1 MNREHSFPKSWWG
14 GATNVPEYTDLNHL
28 YPADGDANMKKS
40 NYPLGEVDPSG
51 VTFDNG
57 VSTVGRPV
65 SGQGGG
71 ATRVFEPADEYK
83 GDFART
89 YFYMVTCYQDDTW
102 KYQYMAAQG
111 TYPTLQGWAIDL
123 LLEWHREDPV
133 SQKEID
139 RNDAVFGLQSNRN
152 PFIDFP
158 EIAEYIWGDMK
169 GQPFVSGELPP
180 IGEGVLVTPQ
190 NNSTVDFGSVVK
202 GKTSTVTLPIKG
214 TVTADLSLTVTG
226 TSDFSIPVKSI
237 DWREINSNEG
247 YNLEIKYTPKSIGA
261 SEAMLLLFDGGLQG
275 VTSYSIT
282 LRGNAVEMPV
292 FDRPVATE
300 ATNLSPAGFRANWIT
315 PSNPEVIDYYI
326 VNFSEYVN
334 GSRRDFSLSTDDDTP
349 YLDFNEAVSGA
360 NYSYTVQ
367 SVRYGEKSQESNV
380 VNVSLSAG
388 ISELNGGG
396 KGFSAFSTGGGV
408 KIECNARHTGI
419 KVCNLQGVNVITI
432 PELDGAMT
440 VALQPGAYLIYS
452 DQCRRPV
459 KVMAGF

>member
-1 MNREHSFPKSWWG
+1 M
-14 GATNVPEYTDLNHL
+14 
-28 YPADGDANMKKS
+28 
-40 NYPLGEVDPSG
+40 
-51 VTFDNG
+51 
-57 VSTVGRPV
+57 
-65 SGQGGG
+65 
-71 ATRVFEPADEYK
+71 
-83 GDFART
+83 
-89 YFYMVTCYQDDTW
+89 
-102 KYQYMAAQG
+102 
-111 TYPTLQGWAIDL
+111 
-123 LLEWHREDPV
+123 

-226 TSDFSIPVKSI
+226 TSDFSIPVKSV

-300 ATNLSPAGFRANWIT
+300 ATNLSLAGFRANWIT

-388 ISELNGGG
+388 ISELDGGG
-396 KGFSAFSTGGGV
+396 KGFSAFSTEGGV
-408 KIECNARHTGI
+408 KIECNARQTGI

-432 PELDGAMT
+432 PELDGATT

-459 KVMAGF
+459 KVMACF